1 MVLLHLKCEVEFGV
15 VRGVGVEMGG
25 VCGVCV
31 WWDKKGGGIKTIF
44 NARTNECIEDLYLLL

>member
-1 MVLLHLKCEVEFGV
+1 MEFGV
-15 VRGVGVEMGG
+15 VRGGGSGDGGG